1 MHPTVN
7 GTRTRHYVYISAI
20 RYIIKMLF
28 AFLVSQGLLDRIVGS
43 VDKININIL

>member
-1 MHPTVN
+1 MHPTIN

-20 RYIIKMLF
+20 RYIKMLF